1 MWRLAASVPLCL
13 ALAGISGGCR
23 RFVLQSATIEQS
35 AALASTV
42 QMADPQAKVQLVK
55 GFHEVEGGV
64 WRWTMGRF
72 AVNLRP
78 PVSSS
83 TNGANLVMKFSIPEV
98 VIKSNKD
105 VTVNVAV
112 NGERLPPVSYH
123 AVGDQILKL
132 SVPAAVLMGDA
143 VRCEFVL
150 DKTMPPSPQDQRELG
165 VIVFSIGLQ
174 KKP

>member
-1 MWRLAASVPLCL
+1 MRRLAASAVLMASLSACHRTS
-13 ALAGISGGCR
+13 AGP
-23 RFVLQSATIEQS
+23 ATIEQG
-35 AALASTV
+35 AALASTI
-42 QMADPQAKVQLVK
+42 QMADPRIAVQLLK

-78 PVSSS
+78 PVSAA
-83 TNGANLVMKFSIPEV
+83 TKGADLVMKFSVPEV
-98 VIKSNKD
+98 VIKRNKD
-105 VTVNVAV
+105 VTINVTV
-112 NGERLPPVSYH
+112 NGERLAPAAFH
-123 AVGDQILKL
+123 AVGDQVLKL

-150 DKTMPPSPQDQRELG
+150 DKTLPPSPQDQRELG
-165 VIVFSIGLQ
+165 VIVSSIGLQ